1 MSFSYRDCERKITKD
16 FSNAVCVHSTAA
28 KVAVEIWHLRWQMYK
43 GVSGGVPG
51 TRPMNHKDYSQVICN
66 NQTLTD

>member
-1 MSFSYRDCERKITKD
+1 
-16 FSNAVCVHSTAA
+16 VCVHSTAA
-28 KVAVEIWHLRWQMYK
+28 KVAAEIWHLRWQMYK